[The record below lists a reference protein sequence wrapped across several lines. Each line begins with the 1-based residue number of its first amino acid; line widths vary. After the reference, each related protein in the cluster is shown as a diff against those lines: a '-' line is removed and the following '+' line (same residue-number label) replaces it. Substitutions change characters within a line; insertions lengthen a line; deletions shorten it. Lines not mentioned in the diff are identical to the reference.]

1 MNSFK
6 VLIALILSIV
16 FFSCKRKEPV
26 YFDGFSRNAGGL
38 YYKLITIGDSKSK
51 LQFLDDV
58 SFSCNYKKS
67 NDSVF
72 FSSANEKTFISVSD
86 TLNANF
92 FEWHLIKL
100 SEGDSAEYLIKT
112 KDFFR
117 HYFQINTPEFCKN
130 DSLIKV
136 EVKINKIEKNKEIRA
151 KNPNFPI
158 ELKQITNYIKHKN
171 ITLLKEIPN
180 SIFIIGHQNSLDYK
194 VVSVGKSI
202 TVSYKG
208 WFLNDSLI
216 DIPLYPMQFIYGT
229 PDQLLEG
236 LNFVINGMHKGETKK
251 IILPSHLAYGKSGSS
266 NGAVPPYTPLVY
278 EIKILE
284 VK

>member
-1 MNSFK
+1 MKPSK
-6 VLIALILSIV
+6 VLIVFIILIGLY
-16 FFSCKRKEPV
+16 SCKRNESL
-26 YFDGFSRNAGGL
+26 YFNGFSRNATGL
-38 YYKLITIGDSKSK
+38 YYKLISIGDSKTK
-51 LQFLDDV
+51 IQFLDDV
-58 SFSCNYKKS
+58 SFTCNYKKV

-72 FSSANEKTFISVSD
+72 FSSVNEKIFISVSD
-86 TLNANF
+86 TLNSKF
-92 FEWHLIKL
+92 LEWHLIKL
-100 SEGDSAEYLIKT
+100 SEGDSAVYLIKT
-112 KDFFR
+112 KDFFK
-117 HYFQINTPEFCKN
+117 HYFQIETPAFCKN

-136 EVKINKIEKNKEIRA
+136 ELKITNIEKNKEIRA
-151 KNPNFPI
+151 KNPNLPI
-158 ELKQITNYIKHKN
+158 ELKQITNYIKTGN
-171 ITLLKEIPN
+171 MILLKELPN
-180 SIFIIGHQNSLDYK
+180 SIFIIEQENSLDSK
-194 VVSVGKSI
+194 VVSAGKSI

-251 IILPSHLAYGKSGSS
+251 IILPSHLAYRKSGSS